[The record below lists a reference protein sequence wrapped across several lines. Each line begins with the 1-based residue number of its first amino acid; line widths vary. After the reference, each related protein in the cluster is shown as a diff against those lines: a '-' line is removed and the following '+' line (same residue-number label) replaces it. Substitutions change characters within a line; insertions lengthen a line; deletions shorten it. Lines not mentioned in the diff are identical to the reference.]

1 MKYELNKQKY
11 WGKLSKM
18 MEMKNI
24 THQIK
29 KTVASLIYRM
39 DQEKNRLTQLED
51 KVDKLEQSN
60 KDKNKLI
67 RYQEES
73 KMDMT
78 LWKGQIYR

>member
-1 MKYELNKQKY
+1 
-11 WGKLSKM
+11 
-18 MEMKNI
+18 MKNI

-78 LWKGQIYR
+78 L

>member
-1 MKYELNKQKY
+1 
-11 WGKLSKM
+11 M

-78 LWKGQIYR
+78 L